1 MAQLNFPPKLN
12 QPRLSIKVESFW
24 TLLGIILGVGT
35 LFPSEIA
42 KLELLYRIAILSS
55 VIIFT
60 ALFPP
65 FIKWFIF
72 EVRIIYLRARYY
84 PRMFELGEYFSNELS
99 QTNERLILLFSQISK
114 TNSFTIQKVMYYNN
128 NLYILVEKKDSIRL
142 KIDDLLLVVDMEAR
156 TSMGI
161 FKVIQ
166 EKENSYYAKGYEN
179 ISPIWI
185 GYIRQNIQSE
195 FDSPPNSYAI
205 LLSEE

>member
-1 MAQLNFPPKLN
+1 MGQQNFPPKLN

-42 KLELLYRIAILSS
+42 KLELLYRIGILSS

-65 FIKWFIF
+65 SVKWFVS
-72 EVRIIYLRARYY
+72 EVRIIYLRVRYY
-84 PRMFELGEYFSNELS
+84 PKMFELGEYFLNELS

-114 TNSFTIQKVMYYNN
+114 TNSFTILKVMYYNN
-128 NLYILVEKKDSIRL
+128 NLYILVEKKESKRL
-142 KIDDLLLVVDMEAR
+142 NIDDLLLVVDMEAR

-166 EKENSYYAKGYEN
+166 ERENGYYAKGYEN

-195 FDSPPNSYAI
+195 FDSLPNSYAI